1 MSKIDA
7 IIIGMS
13 KQEVRSFKLFM
24 SRIQLKHE
32 RKVIQLFD
40 VIRSHPENY
49 LSARALSDLLPGKPS
64 ENTCYQLKKRLRDYL
79 DRAASDYVFSQSA
92 VSTLQLF
99 NLGLAYKKRRSFD
112 IAWDYFERACIKAR
126 TQNEPEILN
135 LILSELL
142 HLCSEIPGKNP
153 EAIINESIQN
163 RKKII
168 AIQELDEVL
177 ILLGHKLAMSQ
188 QTGRKSEESSKHLK
202 HILERYRN
210 DSFYYS
216 DPGFRLRMIEG
227 VSQLL
232 LEQHAYAA
240 LSDYLGSQL
249 VEAEKMQLFSKQN
262 HEVKCKLYTWWTNSL
277 FKAGKVQASLNAAK
291 ELKKTIDQFEG
302 MLAEK
307 YFIFYNSAMVYANTV
322 INLPE
327 VVSILE
333 ATIQHPSLEK
343 HPIYS
348 LVVHV
353 NLALCLY
360 ETGAY
365 KRAVKLMSRIPLHPA
380 FPLADPYF
388 RLKIA
393 LSDLIL
399 KAKLDQWDAIA
410 TNCRNMQ
417 KEFAKE
423 LNEDNG
429 ARIRGFLNIML
440 QLAKKD
446 GQMSA
451 AIEKEAQQ
459 WLKQHQDAVVE
470 TEVINIYDWIKNWIN
485 AA

>member
-7 IIIGMS
+7 IILGMS

-32 RKVIQLFD
+32 RKVLQLFD
-40 VIRSHPENY
+40 IIRSHPKKN
-49 LSARALSDLLPGKPS
+49 LSARELSELLPGSPS

-79 DRAASDYVFSQSA
+79 DRAASDFAFSENSI
-92 VSTLQLF
+92 STLQLF
-99 NLGLAYKKRRSFD
+99 NLGVAFKHQRKFE

-126 TQNEPEILN
+126 AQNEHEILN
-135 LILSELL
+135 LILSELV
-142 HLCSEIPGKNP
+142 HLCPEIPEKNP
-153 EAIINESIQN
+153 ETIINESVQN

-177 ILLGHKLAMSQ
+177 ILLGYKLAMSQ
-188 QTGRKSEESSKHLK
+188 QTARKSEESSKHLK
-202 HILERYRN
+202 QILDRYRN

-216 DPGFRLRMIEG
+216 DPSFRLRMIEG

-240 LSDYLGSQL
+240 LAEYLGTQL
-249 VEAEKMQLFSKQN
+249 ADAEKLHLFGKQN

-277 FKAGKVQASLNAAK
+277 FKAGAVEESLKAAN
-291 ELKKTIDQFEG
+291 ELKKVIDQFEG

-327 VVSILE
+327 AVSILE
-333 ATIQHPSLEK
+333 ATIQHPSLAK

-380 FPLADPYF
+380 FHLANPYF

-423 LNEDNG
+423 INEESG
-429 ARIRGFLNIML
+429 LRIHGFLKLML

-446 GQMSA
+446 GEMSP
-451 AIEKEAQQ
+451 AIEKEARA
-459 WLKQHQDAVVE
+459 WLKQHQEAPIE
-470 TEVINIYDWIKNWIN
+470 TEVINVYDWIKNWIN

>member
-1 MSKIDA
+1 MLKIDA
-7 IIIGMS
+7 IIIGMT

-32 RKVIQLFD
+32 RKVLQLFD
-40 VIRSHPENY
+40 VIRAHPQNS
-49 LSARALSDLLPGKPS
+49 LSARELSALLPGKPS

-79 DRAASDYVFSQSA
+79 DRATSDFVFAQSA
-92 VSTLQLF
+92 ISTLQLF
-99 NLGLAYKKRRSFD
+99 NLGIAFKQQRKFE
-112 IAWDYFERACIKAR
+112 IAWDYFERACTKAR
-126 TQNEPEILN
+126 AQNETEILN

-153 EAIINESIQN
+153 ESIINESIQI

-202 HILERYRN
+202 QILERYRN
-210 DSFYYS
+210 NSFYYS
-216 DPGFRLRMIEG
+216 DPVFRVRMIEG

-240 LSDYLGSQL
+240 LSDYLGTQL
-249 VEAEKMQLFSKQN
+249 ADTEKLHLFSKQN

-277 FKAGKVQASLNAAK
+277 FKAGKVKESLHAAN
-291 ELKKTIDQFEG
+291 ELKKVIDQHEG

-327 VVSILE
+327 AVSILE
-333 ATIQHPSLEK
+333 ATIQHPSLGK

-380 FPLADPYF
+380 FHLADPYF

-393 LSDLIL
+393 VSDLII
-399 KAKLDQWDAIA
+399 KAKLDEWDGIA
-410 TNCRNMQ
+410 TNCRNIQ
-417 KEFAKE
+417 KEFVKE
-423 LNEDNG
+423 IDEESGL
-429 ARIRGFLNIML
+429 RIRGFLNIML

-446 GQMSA
+446 GQLSPG
-451 AIEKEAQQ
+451 IEKEAKQ
-459 WLKQHQDAVVE
+459 WLQLHREAPVE
-470 TEVINIYDWIKNWIN
+470 TEVINFYDWVKNLVR
-485 AA
+485 A

>member
-1 MSKIDA
+1 MSKIEG
-7 IIIGMS
+7 IIIGMT

-32 RKVIQLFD
+32 RKVLQLFD
-40 VIRSHPENY
+40 VIRSHPNNN
-49 LSARALSDLLPGKPS
+49 LSARELSALLPGKPS

-79 DRAASDYVFSQSA
+79 DRAASDFVFSQSA

-99 NLGLAYKKRRSFD
+99 NLGIAFKQRRSFD
-112 IAWDYFERACIKAR
+112 IAWDYFQRAAIKAR
-126 TQNEPEILN
+126 TQNEPEFLN
-135 LILSELL
+135 LILTELL
-142 HLCSEIPGKNP
+142 HLCSEIPDKNP

-188 QTGRKSEESSKHLK
+188 QTGRKSEASSKHLK
-202 HILERYRN
+202 QILERYRN

-240 LSDYLGSQL
+240 LADYLGSQL
-249 VEAEKMQLFSKQN
+249 AEAEKMHLFNKQN

-277 FKAGKVQASLNAAK
+277 FKAGKVQESLNTAK
-291 ELKKTIDQFEG
+291 ELKKVIDQFEG

-327 VVSILE
+327 AVSLLE

-365 KRAVKLMSRIPLHPA
+365 KRAAKLMSRIPFHSA
-380 FPLADPYF
+380 FHLADPYF

-393 LSDLIL
+393 VSDLIL
-399 KAKLDQWDAIA
+399 KAKLDEWDAIA

-417 KEFAKE
+417 KDFAKE
-423 LNEDNG
+423 ISAENG
-429 ARIRGFLNIML
+429 TRIRGFLNIML

-446 GQMSA
+446 GQLSLN
-451 AIEKEAQQ
+451 IEKEAQH
-459 WLKQHQDAVVE
+459 WLQLHHDAPVE
-470 TEVINIYDWIKNWIN
+470 TEVINLYDWVKNLIRD
-485 AA
+485 

>member
-1 MSKIDA
+1 M
-7 IIIGMS
+7 
-13 KQEVRSFKLFM
+13 
-24 SRIQLKHE
+24 
-32 RKVIQLFD
+32 
-40 VIRSHPENY
+40 
-49 LSARALSDLLPGKPS
+49 
-64 ENTCYQLKKRLRDYL
+64 
-79 DRAASDYVFSQSA
+79 
-92 VSTLQLF
+92 
-99 NLGLAYKKRRSFD
+99 
-112 IAWDYFERACIKAR
+112 
-126 TQNEPEILN
+126 
-135 LILSELL
+135 
-142 HLCSEIPGKNP
+142 PGKNP
-153 EAIINESIQN
+153 ESIINESIQI

-202 HILERYRN
+202 QILERYRN
-210 DSFYYS
+210 NSFYYS
-216 DPGFRLRMIEG
+216 DPVFRVRMIEG

-232 LEQHAYAA
+232 LEQHAYAS
-240 LSDYLGSQL
+240 LSDYLGTQL
-249 VEAEKMQLFSKQN
+249 ADAEKLHLFSKQN
-262 HEVKCKLYTWWTNSL
+262 HEVKCKLYTWWTISL
-277 FKAGKVQASLNAAK
+277 FKAGKVKESLHAAN
-291 ELKKTIDQFEG
+291 ELKKVIDQHEG

-327 VVSILE
+327 AVSILE
-333 ATIQHPSLEK
+333 ATIQHPSLGK

-380 FPLADPYF
+380 FHLADPYF

-393 LSDLIL
+393 VSDLII
-399 KAKLDQWDAIA
+399 KAKLDEWDGIA

-423 LNEDNG
+423 IGEENG
-429 ARIRGFLNIML
+429 LRIRGFLNIML

-446 GQMSA
+446 GQLSPG
-451 AIEKEAQQ
+451 IEKEAQQ
-459 WLKQHQDAVVE
+459 WLQLHREAPVE
-470 TEVINIYDWIKNWIN
+470 TEVINFYDWVKNLVR
-485 AA
+485 A